1 MIPLL
6 IFWMTLR
13 PIMKRPINPA
23 GVWPDILF
31 DIRRERGL
39 TRKGLAQLTGISSN
53 TIENYENNN
62 TVSRELH
69 RVEALLDAMGYD
81 LEAIKRED

>member
-1 MIPLL
+1 
-6 IFWMTLR
+6 
-13 PIMKRPINPA
+13 MKRPINPA